1 MTSEEINRTIEFILQ
16 HQAQTSVQMDELA
29 KSQARHEHLFAQM
42 AVQGQR
48 MSELLEIQS
57 RRLDRADKA
66 DQAAQKRHDQLMK
79 RQEELMKRQEELMR
93 EIRSRLD
100 SIFDRLA

>member
-16 HQAQTSVQMDELA
+16 HEAQTSVQLEELA
-29 KSQARHEHLFAQM
+29 KNQARHEHLFPQM

-57 RRLDRADKA
+57 RRLDRAEKA
-66 DQAAQKRHDQLMK
+66 DQAAIKRH
-79 RQEELMKRQEELMR
+79 EELMK
-93 EIRSRLD
+93 EIRNRRPH
-100 SIFDRLA
+100 IR